1 VASFEPLVSYPILSI
16 STFSLVM
23 DDDAVRLLLQQFV
36 DVFERVMEDDQ
47 VAFTKTTNELPDQYH
62 EVVGRSSQY
71 EFVPPQLK

>member
-1 VASFEPLVSYPILSI
+1 MASFEPLVSYPILSI

-47 VAFTKTTNELPDQYH
+47 VAFT
-62 EVVGRSSQY
+62 
-71 EFVPPQLK
+71 

>member
-1 VASFEPLVSYPILSI
+1 
-16 STFSLVM
+16 M

-62 EVVGRSSQY
+62 EVVGRSS
-71 EFVPPQLK
+71 